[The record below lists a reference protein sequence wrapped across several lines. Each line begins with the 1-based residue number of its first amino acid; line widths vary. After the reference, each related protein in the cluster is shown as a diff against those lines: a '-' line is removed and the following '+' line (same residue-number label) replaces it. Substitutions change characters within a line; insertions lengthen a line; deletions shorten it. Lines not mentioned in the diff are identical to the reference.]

1 MMNLQLAN
9 KSWTLFLDR
18 DGVLNHEKKQDYIRN
33 SGEFIFYDGVVEALC
48 LLNGI
53 FGTIVIVTNQK
64 GVGKGWMTLQ
74 DLEDIHHNMLQMIK
88 QAGGSIAIVSGCFGW
103 RLNPQT
109 RWSGGWDTNY
119 KPIDFWFSAQSAR
132 G

>member
-48 LLNGI
+48 
-53 FGTIVIVTNQK
+53 
-64 GVGKGWMTLQ
+64 
-74 DLEDIHHNMLQMIK
+74 
-88 QAGGSIAIVSGCFGW
+88 
-103 RLNPQT
+103 
-109 RWSGGWDTNY
+109 
-119 KPIDFWFSAQSAR
+119 
-132 G
+132 